1 MNSVSLIGRLTKDIE
16 LKYTPSGT
24 AMGRFVLARNR
35 RVPNQNGVREVDFI
49 SCIIWNKGAENLA
62 KYTRKGS
69 LIGVQG
75 RLQTGS
81 YDNQQGQKVYTTDV
95 VVEAFDFLESSKDK
109 NDNVSN
115 KRENQNDYEN
125 FDISDDDLPF

>member
-1 MNSVSLIGRLTKDIE
+1 MNSVSLIGRLTRDIE

-62 KYTRKGS
+62 RYTRKGS

-81 YDNQQGQKVYTTDV
+81 YDNKQGQKVYTTDV
-95 VVEAFDFLESSKDK
+95 VVENFDFLESAKDK
-109 NDNVSN
+109 DNNVPSN
-115 KRENQNDYEN
+115 RENQNDYEN
-125 FDISDDDLPF
+125 FDIDDDDLPF